1 MKTPW
6 LVPASAR
13 FRSASRSSKRR
24 NRDAA
29 SATINPIA
37 IVVPPAVIAIER
49 RAPPNDWYARTAK
62 MPIKSGTNMTV
73 GRSQRMWEPT
83 SEGPVATLGRP

>member
-6 LVPASAR
+6 LVAASAR

-37 IVVPPAVIAIER
+37 IVVPPAVIAIDDARAAER
-49 RAPPNDWYARTAK
+49 LVRLHREDRRSAAAP
-62 MPIKSGTNMTV
+62 I
-73 GRSQRMWEPT
+73 
-83 SEGPVATLGRP
+83 